1 MRIFLAGATGVVG
14 RRLVPALLAAGHEVA
29 GTTRHAGHTQALRAA
44 GAEPVVL
51 DPLDRRAVLAAVTAA
66 GPDVVIHQLT
76 ALSRL
81 DLTKR
86 LDDEFA
92 VTNRLRTEAVD
103 HLLDA
108 AQATGAGR
116 FIAQSFT
123 GWTNERS
130 GAPVKTED
138 DPLDPDPAA
147 ASRESLAAI
156 AHLESAVTGA
166 AGTDGVVLRYGLFY
180 GPGTAIGAGGDVLDM
195 VARRRLPLVGGGT
208 AVWSFVH
215 IDDAVTATVAA
226 VERGSPGRYNITD
239 DEPAR
244 VADWLPYLA
253 GVMGAKRPVRVPAW
267 LVRPVLGEHGVSM
280 MTATRGSSNAKAKR
294 ELGWS
299 PAYPS
304 WRQGFRT
311 GLG

>member
-1 MRIFLAGATGVVG
+1 VV
-14 RRLVPALLAAGHEVA
+14 AARPE
-29 GTTRHAGHTQALRAA
+29 L
-44 GAEPVVL
+44 
-51 DPLDRRAVLAAVTAA
+51 
-66 GPDVVIHQLT
+66 VIHQLT
-76 ALSRL
+76 ALGKL
-81 DLTKR
+81 DPTKR

-92 VTNRLRTEAVD
+92 VTNRLRTEALD

-108 AQATGAGR
+108 ASAAGAGR
-116 FIAQSFT
+116 FLAQSFT
-123 GWTNERS
+123 GWTNPRTGS
-130 GAPVKTED
+130 PVKTEA
-138 DPLDPDPAA
+138 DPLDPDPTR
-147 ASRESLAAI
+147 ASRRSLAAI

-166 AGTDGVVLRYGLFY
+166 AGLAGVVLRYGLLY
-180 GPGTAIGAGGDVLDM
+180 GPGTALGAGGDLLAM
-195 VARRRLPLVGGGT
+195 VAARKLPLVGGGT
-208 AVWSFVH
+208 GVWSFVH

-226 VERGSPGRYNITD
+226 VTAGPPGVYNITD